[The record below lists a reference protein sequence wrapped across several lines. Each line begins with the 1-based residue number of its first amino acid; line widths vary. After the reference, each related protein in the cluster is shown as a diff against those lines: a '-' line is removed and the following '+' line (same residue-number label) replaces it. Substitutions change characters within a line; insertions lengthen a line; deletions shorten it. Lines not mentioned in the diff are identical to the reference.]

1 MLRCGNGN
9 QTFGLWP
16 RPPALAP
23 ARGLRN
29 NASQIKTDMSEREND
44 MADDRRDELEALLAR
59 QRAAF
64 TASRPEPM
72 SQRKDRIRRAIA
84 LVKDHG
90 DEFAKAMSADF
101 GSRSMQ
107 QSMLTDIAAVVG
119 AGNHALKHM
128 DAWAKAEKR
137 KVQFPLGLL
146 GARAELRYEPK
157 GVIGILSPWNFP
169 VQLAFAPLMQVLAA
183 GNRAMIKPSEF
194 TERTSE
200 LMANL
205 TAEYFAPEEVAV
217 VTGSPEVA
225 AAFSS
230 LPFDHLVFTGST
242 ATGRRVMQAAA
253 ANLVPVTLE
262 LGGKS
267 PVVMGRSADFAKA
280 GERIAI
286 GKMLNAG
293 QICLAPDYLM
303 VPEDKADEAVAGVV
317 SAASAM
323 YPRILDNDDYASIVS
338 DRHFERLQGLVA
350 DARNKGAEVI
360 EVNPAGEDFA
370 NANQRKMPL
379 TVLRGVNDSMTVM
392 QEEIFGPVLP
402 VMTYKAV
409 GEAVDYINDHDR
421 PLGLYYFGEDKSEQ
435 ERVLTRTSSG
445 GVTTHDVIFHVSM
458 EDLPFGGVGPSG
470 MGSYHAIEG
479 FREFSHARAVYHQPK
494 IDIAKLGGLKPPY
507 GKAADAA
514 TARMMK

>member
-1 MLRCGNGN
+1 M
-9 QTFGLWP
+9 P
-16 RPPALAP
+16 RPHDNRVAVAPLAP

-29 NASQIKTDMSEREND
+29 NTSQIKTHMSEREND
-44 MADDRRDELEALLAR
+44 IMADDRRAELESLLVR

-64 TASRPEPM
+64 TASRPEPL
-72 SQRKDRIRRAIA
+72 SQRKDRIRRAMA
-84 LVKDHG
+84 LVKEHG
-90 DEFAKAMSADF
+90 EDFAKAMSADF
-101 GSRSMQ
+101 GNRSHH
-107 QSMLTDIAAVVG
+107 QSMLTDIAATVG
-119 AGNHALKHM
+119 AGTHALKHI
-128 DAWAKAEKR
+128 DSWAKPEKR
-137 KVQFPLGLL
+137 KVQFPLGLM
-146 GARAELRYEPK
+146 GARAEVRYEPK

-169 VQLAFAPLMQVLAA
+169 VQLAFGPLMQVLAA

-200 LMANL
+200 LMAEL
-205 TAEYFAPEEVAV
+205 TSQYFQPEEVAV
-217 VTGSPEVA
+217 ITGGPEVA

-286 GKMLNAG
+286 GKMMNAG

-303 VPEDKADEAVAGVV
+303 VPEDKADEAVAGVTG
-317 SAASAM
+317 AAAAM
-323 YPRILDNDDYASIVS
+323 YPRLLDNDDYASIVS

-350 DARNKGAEVI
+350 DARDKGAEVI
-360 EVNPAGEDFA
+360 EVNPAGEDFG

-379 TVLRGVNDSMTVM
+379 TVLRGVSDDMAVM
-392 QEEIFGPVLP
+392 QEEIFGPLLP
-402 VMTYKAV
+402 VMTYKSV
-409 GEAVDYINDHDR
+409 DQAVDYINEHDR
-421 PLGLYYFGEDKSEQ
+421 PLGLYYFGEDRGER
-435 ERVLTRTSSG
+435 ERVLTRTISG
-445 GVTTHDVIFHVSM
+445 GVTTNDVVFHVSM

-507 GKAADAA
+507 GKATEAA
-514 TARMMK
+514 AGRMMK

>member
-1 MLRCGNGN
+1 
-9 QTFGLWP
+9 
-16 RPPALAP
+16 
-23 ARGLRN
+23 
-29 NASQIKTDMSEREND
+29 
-44 MADDRRDELEALLAR
+44 MADDRREHLEALLTR

-101 GSRSMQ
+101 GNRSPA
-107 QSMLTDIAAVVG
+107 QSMLTDIAATVG
-119 AGNHALKHM
+119 AGNDALKNM
-128 DAWAKAEKR
+128 DRWAKADKR

-146 GARAELRYEPK
+146 GARAEVRYEPK

-169 VQLAFAPLMQVLAA
+169 VQLAFGPLMQVLAA

-194 TERTSE
+194 TERTSD
-200 LMANL
+200 LMAKL

-217 VTGSPEVA
+217 ITGGPEVA

-267 PVVMGRSADFAKA
+267 PVIMGRSADFAKA
-280 GERIAI
+280 GERIAL

-293 QICLAPDYLM
+293 QICLAPDYLI
-303 VPEDKADEAVAGVV
+303 VPEDKQDEAIAGVV
-317 SAASAM
+317 AGATAM
-323 YPRILDNDDYASIVS
+323 YPRVLDNDDYASIVS
-338 DRHFERLQGLVA
+338 DRHFERLQGLVE
-350 DARNKGAEVI
+350 DARGKGAEVI

-379 TVLRGVNDSMTVM
+379 TILKKVTEDMMAM

-402 VMTYKAV
+402 VMTYKALDQ
-409 GEAVDYINDHDR
+409 AVDYINDHDR

-435 ERVLTRTSSG
+435 ERVLTRTISG
-445 GVTTHDVIFHVSM
+445 GVTTNDVVFHVSM

-470 MGSYHAIEG
+470 MGSYHAVEG

-494 IDIAKLGGLKPPY
+494 IDIAKLGGIKPPY
-507 GKAADAA
+507 GKATGKAA
-514 TARMMK
+514 ANMMK

>member
-1 MLRCGNGN
+1 MH
-9 QTFGLWP
+9 
-16 RPPALAP
+16 LAP
-23 ARGLRN
+23 GRVFRKN
-29 NASQIKTDMSEREND
+29 TSQIKTHMSEREND
-44 MADDRRDELEALLAR
+44 IMADDRRAELESLLAR

-64 TASRPEPM
+64 TASRPEPLNE
-72 SQRKDRIRRAIA
+72 RKDRIRRAMA
-84 LVKDHG
+84 LVKEHG
-90 DEFAKAMSADF
+90 EAFAKAMSADF
-101 GSRSMQ
+101 GNRSHA
-107 QSMLTDIAAVVG
+107 QSMLTDIAATVG
-119 AGNHALKHM
+119 AGTHALKHV
-128 DAWAKAEKR
+128 DGWAKPEKR
-137 KVQFPLGLL
+137 KVQFPLGLM
-146 GARAELRYEPK
+146 GARAEVRYEPK

-169 VQLAFAPLMQVLAA
+169 VQLAFGPLMQVLAA

-200 LMANL
+200 LMAEL
-205 TAEYFAPEEVAV
+205 TAQYFQPEEVAV
-217 VTGSPEVA
+217 ITGGPEVA

-286 GKMLNAG
+286 GKMMNAG
-293 QICLAPDYLM
+293 QICLAPDYLI
-303 VPEDKADEAVAGVV
+303 VPEDKADEAVAGVTG
-317 SAASAM
+317 AAAAM
-323 YPRILDNDDYASIVS
+323 YPRLLDNDDYASIVS

-350 DARNKGAEVI
+350 DARGKGAEVI

-379 TVLRGVNDSMTVM
+379 TVLRGVSDDMTVM
-392 QEEIFGPVLP
+392 QEEIFGPLLP
-402 VMTYKAV
+402 VMTYKSV
-409 GEAVDYINDHDR
+409 DQAVDYINEHDR

-435 ERVLTRTSSG
+435 ERVLTRTISG
-445 GVTTHDVIFHVSM
+445 GVTTNDVVFHVSM

-507 GKAADAA
+507 GKATEGAA
-514 TARMMK
+514 ARMMK